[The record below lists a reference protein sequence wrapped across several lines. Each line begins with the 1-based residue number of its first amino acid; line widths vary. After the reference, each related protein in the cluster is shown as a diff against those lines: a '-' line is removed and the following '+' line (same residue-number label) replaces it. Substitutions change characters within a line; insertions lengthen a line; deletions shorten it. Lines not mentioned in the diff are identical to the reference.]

1 VAHHRLV
8 HGYNIIQHRH
18 GPALDSGDEGAA
30 GPDSLFFLF
39 RVQKLRDP
47 SGGLLL
53 ESQILVKDAVN
64 GINRHPM
71 DGSKRFDALVTI
83 CFNGGG
89 NRSYEAGSPD
99 RFLWIE
105 MSLVVRVFS
114 SLNFFQN
121 GINSRLV
128 FFRALYP

>member
-18 GPALDSGDEGAA
+18 GPTLDGGDEGAA

-39 RVQKLRDP
+39 RVQNLRDP
-47 SGGLLL
+47 SGGLLF

-71 DGSKRFDALVTI
+71 DGSKRFDAMAMI

-89 NRSYEAGSPD
+89 DRSDEAGSLD
-99 RFLWIE
+99 RFLGLRCRW
-105 MSLVVRVFS
+105 S
-114 SLNFFQN
+114 S
-121 GINSRLV
+121 V
-128 FFRALYP
+128 FFPALTFFKMA